1 MLFSPDTDSM
11 TQCIHYEDNIFLVLD
26 YLTYIQRGLRLDIDD
41 NYFGEKIITDL
52 MFFDSILHSIFN
64 SLKESTIQKDKNQY
78 LRLLLKTINL
88 YTAIGEEIVDGSTGR
103 LIDFSGFKP
112 KLKELVLEQKK
123 TLKELKA
130 ILDSNSLDEDNE
142 DQISQEEMLF
152 LMSGGDEEDG
162 GETP

>member
-1 MLFSPDTDSM
+1 M
-11 TQCIHYEDNIFLVLD
+11 TQCIHYEDNIFLILD
-26 YLTYIQRGLRLDIDD
+26 YLTYLQRGLRLDIDD

-52 MFFDSILHSIFN
+52 MFFDSIVHSIFN
-64 SLKESTIQKDKNQY
+64 SLKESTLQKDKNQY
-78 LRLLLKTINL
+78 LRLLLKTISL
-88 YTAIGEEIVDGSTGR
+88 YISICEEIVDDKTGR

-112 KLKELVLEQKK
+112 KLKELVLEQRK

-130 ILDSNSLDEDNE
+130 ILDSNSLEEDNE